1 MRSLMSP
8 LPHHELEG
16 LELVVLGWPI
26 FEGVLVDKHAL
37 VGLKLGDG
45 LIAWLTYFK

>member
-1 MRSLMSP
+1 MRSLILP
-8 LPHHELEG
+8 FPHHALEG

-26 FEGVLVDKHAL
+26 FEGVLVDNHAL

-45 LIAWLTYFK
+45 LIAWLTNFK